1 MMESKEEFFK
11 IYANLP
17 IEERNNV
24 VVVIDKQPISWNIA
38 YLEIKKDTK
47 LGQQILKTLKDLG
60 II

>member
-1 MMESKEEFFK
+1 MELKEEFFK
-11 IYANLP
+11 VYANLP

-38 YLEIKKDTK
+38 YLEIKNYTK

-60 II
+60 IL

>member
-1 MMESKEEFFK
+1 MELKVEFFR

-38 YLEIKKDTK
+38 YLEIKSNSK
-47 LGQQILKTLKDLG
+47 LGQQILKTLEELD
-60 II
+60 IV

>member
-1 MMESKEEFFK
+1 MEPREEFFK

-24 VVVIDKQPISWNIA
+24 VVVLNKQPISWNIA

-47 LGQQILKTLKDLG
+47 LGQQILKTLKELG
-60 II
+60 IL